1 MPNLC
6 CFRHRLLGAAKGTG
20 EKLWRM
26 PLEES
31 YADQLKSPIADMKNL
46 GQRFGG
52 AITAALFC
60 KEFVSTD
67 KVHLARN
74 CPFFGVQC

>member
-1 MPNLC
+1 
-6 CFRHRLLGAAKGTG
+6 
-20 EKLWRM
+20 M

-31 YADQLKSPIADMKNL
+31 YADQLKSPVADMKNL

-67 KVHLARN
+67 KV
-74 CPFFGVQC
+74 GVCACVVCVCVVA